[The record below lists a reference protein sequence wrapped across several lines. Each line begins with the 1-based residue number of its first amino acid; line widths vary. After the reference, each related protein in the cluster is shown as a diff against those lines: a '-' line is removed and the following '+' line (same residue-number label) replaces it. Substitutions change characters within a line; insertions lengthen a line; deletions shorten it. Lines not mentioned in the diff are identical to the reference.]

1 MFSEFCPVCSEIMT
15 FGSDRCVHCD
25 ADVTDSG
32 ISPVYLDEEFE
43 SANEAILESLAA

>member
-15 FGSDRCVHCD
+15 FGADRCIHCD
-25 ADVTDSG
+25 ADMSQSDL
-32 ISPVYLDEEFE
+32 SPVYLDEDFE